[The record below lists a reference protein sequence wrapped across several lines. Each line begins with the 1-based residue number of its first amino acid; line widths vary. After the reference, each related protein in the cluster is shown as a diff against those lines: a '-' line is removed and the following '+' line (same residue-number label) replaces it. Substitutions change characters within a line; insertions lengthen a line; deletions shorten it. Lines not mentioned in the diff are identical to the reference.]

1 MNKYLN
7 IIKKNMEKINTKKH
21 EHFLVITLIVVVI
34 LWIILYVI
42 PETFASLFNSIL
54 GKIILLLFIVL
65 VSFKNIWYGVIVT
78 LIILS
83 FYRYS
88 HFMKEGFVWSP
99 KSLNNFLQIENT
111 INRGIV
117 FDTTI
122 QQQQA
127 S

>member
-65 VSFKNIWYGVIVT
+65 VSFKNIQR
-78 LIILS
+78 LL
-83 FYRYS
+83 
-88 HFMKEGFVWSP
+88 KNK
-99 KSLNNFLQIENT
+99 KSIYT
-111 INRGIV
+111 
-117 FDTTI
+117 
-122 QQQQA
+122 
-127 S
+127 